1 MNTLILNRI
10 AWAALFATILL
21 AQTACR
27 SVRRGEPVVG
37 PIASPDPDVQK
48 GQIVFYE
55 HCYKCHPGGEGGLG
69 PSLNDKLLPAFF
81 IKIQVRSGLGV
92 MPSFPKRD
100 IPNDELD
107 ALTKYLA
114 LLRTP
119 HPPPTG
125 EGQHVDE

>member
-1 MNTLILNRI
+1 VNSSILNRTASMILI
-10 AWAALFATILL
+10 AATLFG
-21 AQTACR
+21 QTACR

-37 PIASPDPDVQK
+37 PIVSPDPDVQK
-48 GQIVFYE
+48 GQIVFHE

-81 IKIQVRSGLGV
+81 IKMQVRSGLGV

-125 EGQHVDE
+125 EGPTVE